1 MAAPLAVK
9 LGNGWKGM
17 PPTCPA
23 DDVPIVAGRTGMVG
37 VPVIKINVK

>member
-1 MAAPLAVK
+1 
-9 LGNGWKGM
+9 M